1 MRLSITLF
9 MLSAAS
15 IVIARC
21 GICPEEIKEHE
32 VVYDLLLNDAD
43 SNETF
48 CGYEERGEAENK
60 DQGYCVYNGKGLLIS
75 SSDLTCPPGIATEE
89 CVEDA
94 QN

>member
-1 MRLSITLF
+1 
-9 MLSAAS
+9 MLSVAS

-48 CGYEERGEAENK
+48 CGYA
-60 DQGYCVYNGKGLLIS
+60 CIGLQLIAVPKARMKIFLFGMFFKEFPRS
-75 SSDLTCPPGIATEE
+75 RPVLHGFG
-89 CVEDA
+89 
-94 QN
+94 